1 MPKTKQSRTAPNA
14 ASPRNLFQSL
24 IERKKGP
31 IMKKQFIALAALATI
46 ASAGAFAGEADPS
59 GQFALQ
65 IDGTRTRAEVQAE
78 AFAAVQAG
86 NTKPSVSDCRFFHPR
101 HFGKPAPLMP
111 CGRIMPTRPW
121 WWPMA

>member
-1 MPKTKQSRTAPNA
+1 
-14 ASPRNLFQSL
+14 
-24 IERKKGP
+24 
-31 IMKKQFIALAALATI
+31 MKKQFIALAALATI

-86 NTKPSVSDCRFFHPR
+86 NTKPSAIPTSSKVQAPIVSTLEARAVR
-101 HFGKPAPLMP
+101 AQAAEAVRLGQVAY
-111 CGRIMPTRPW
+111 GERSIY
-121 WWPMA
+121 